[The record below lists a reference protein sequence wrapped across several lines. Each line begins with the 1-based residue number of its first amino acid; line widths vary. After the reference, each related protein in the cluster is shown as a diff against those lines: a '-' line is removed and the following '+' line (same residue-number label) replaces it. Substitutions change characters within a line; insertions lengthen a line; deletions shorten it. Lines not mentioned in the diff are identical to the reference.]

1 MNTIKKTFVTLSLIL
16 VLLTAFTTASLA
28 GRIQM
33 KGRKVRIDQATAV
46 HVKKT
51 TNTAKV
57 TANFKLIKGNPR
69 AIIVWVYSA
78 DQKTLYSKVITA
90 YEDGGAVTQ
99 PYYKNKPH
107 NKGRAIAVLYKDSF
121 GGLFNAPYKTGGYI
135 DYY

>member
-16 VLLTAFTTASLA
+16 VLLTAFTTVSLA

-46 HVKKT
+46 HVSKT
-51 TNTAKV
+51 TNSAKV
-57 TANFKLIKGNPR
+57 TANFKLVKGNPR

-78 DQKTLYSKVITA
+78 DQKTLYSNFLKS
-90 YEDGGAVTQ
+90 YENGGTTTQ
-99 PYYKNKPH
+99 NYKPNKPH
-107 NKGRAIAVLYKDSF
+107 KKGTKIAVLYRDYK
-121 GGLFNAPYKTGGYI
+121 GGVAFPYETGGYI

>member
-1 MNTIKKTFVTLSLIL
+1 
-16 VLLTAFTTASLA
+16 
-28 GRIQM
+28 M

-51 TNTAKV
+51 TNSAKV
-57 TANFKLIKGNPR
+57 TVNFKLVKGNPR

-107 NKGRAIAVLYKDSF
+107 NKGRAIAVLYRDYE
-121 GGLFNAPYKTGGYI
+121 GGVAFPYETGGYI

>member
-1 MNTIKKTFVTLSLIL
+1 MLSLIL

-28 GRIQM
+28 GKIQM
-33 KGRKVRIDQATAV
+33 KGRKVRNDQATAV

-51 TNTAKV
+51 TNSAKV
-57 TANFKLIKGNPR
+57 TANFKLVTGNQR
-69 AIIVWVYSA
+69 AINVWVYSA

-107 NKGRAIAVLYKDSF
+107 NKSTKSAVLYRDYE
-121 GGLFNAPYKTGGYI
+121 GGVAFPYETGGYI